1 MIQWLEVRARAYAR
15 IQAEPRT
22 VKAALSQKEGAN
34 RMKRVFSIV
43 LAFTLM
49 ILLGISPVTAANE
62 VFVKGINEDELFA
75 VLDTYESYKES
86 LGLSDIDFT
95 TLRIGEMIHI

>member
-15 IQAEPRT
+15 IQAEPRA

-34 RMKRVFSIV
+34 KMKRVFSIV

-62 VFVKGINEDELFA
+62 VFVKGINEEELFA
-75 VLDTYESYKES
+75 VLDIYESYKKS
-86 LGLSDIDFT
+86 LGLSDIDFS
-95 TLRIGEMIHI
+95 TLRIGDMIHI

>member
-1 MIQWLEVRARAYAR
+1 
-15 IQAEPRT
+15 
-22 VKAALSQKEGAN
+22 
-34 RMKRVFSIV
+34 MKRVFSIV

-49 ILLGISPVTAANE
+49 ILLGISPVTADNE

>member
-15 IQAEPRT
+15 IQAEPRK